1 MTKLYMYYTII
12 VYTVVVPLFTS
23 GVTSVGSE
31 VLGLRNARARLF
43 VSESRLTRDESG
55 RVCGQCVRVC
65 GEWAVV
71 FRFYLNKM

>member
-1 MTKLYMYYTII
+1 MTKLHVLISKIYYTII

-31 VLGLRNARARLF
+31 VLGLRNTRARFF

-55 RVCGQCVRVC
+55 RRVLCGGVDSRLSFLSVR
-65 GEWAVV
+65 
-71 FRFYLNKM
+71 